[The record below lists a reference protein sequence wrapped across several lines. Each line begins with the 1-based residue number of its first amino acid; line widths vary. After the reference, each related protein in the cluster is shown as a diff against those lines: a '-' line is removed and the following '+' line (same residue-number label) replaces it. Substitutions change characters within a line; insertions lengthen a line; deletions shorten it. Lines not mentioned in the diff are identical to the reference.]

1 MKHILTL
8 LTALLLAPLAA
19 QPEAHIHIIADSHNH
34 RVLKAT
40 SGASGGD
47 VGKPDDKHLLNNI
60 NSLKAVRATDK
71 TLTPVEQLKAELAGL
86 WDWKE
91 QGSRPLAVETVYSEL
106 KNGYRVE
113 GIYFNGYGDTNGQDR
128 VFCCYARP
136 EKIAIPIPAF
146 IVLTGGSDPEGTLW
160 LARGFKCAV
169 MGLEWRSTK
178 DKFRSKWAAG
188 QLGSM
193 QEMTSLKS
201 NLAFR
206 LIRGIR
212 RAIDFL
218 SSQPGID
225 RQRIGCGGGSMG
237 GYFTLLAAGVDDRV
251 SFGMDELGAGHLDDS
266 DSRLGQIDPDPQ
278 RKQIWL
284 AAFDP
289 HRYLARTKAR
299 LLMNLSAN
307 DYFFWLG
314 DGVEDY
320 QQLAGEKRLSISPN
334 FNHNDGAFSAKKN
347 SPFDWVKYCVGLEP
361 SFPQIAA
368 VKHAGMSHTL
378 IPAEGTVVKAVTL
391 YWSPGDRIP
400 WPARYWAAVPARQ
413 NGDRWQAEIP
423 ARYAGVAGM
432 TFMNLTDNKSR
443 VVSSLPHVLSPAS
456 ALQKPGVL
464 WDGEQLWD
472 TAAGAAAWRLV
483 GPNVHRGVD
492 GTVVKS
498 VETNGLSVCP
508 GKTAVGGRFALV
520 SNSFVLAGACAR
532 QHRGLRLEVDGNG
545 QPGELSVILVKNFG
559 TVQGQKEYPFKLRY
573 GAKNQEFRIAW
584 AQFGDSLLAGND
596 PLPFESIRFDGSRP
610 DQSELTIR
618 VTGFQD

>member
-1 MKHILTL
+1 MKEETRRMKIAQRLNL
-8 LTALLLAPLAA
+8 VALVWGACVLGPGVAGG
-19 QPEAHIHIIADSHNH
+19 AD
-34 RVLKAT
+34 A
-40 SGASGGD
+40 
-47 VGKPDDKHLLNNI
+47 GKPDDKRLLNNI
-60 NSLKAVRATDK
+60 DSLKAVRAADK
-71 TLTPVEQLKAELAGL
+71 TLAPVEQLSAELAGL

-91 QGSRPLAVETVYSEL
+91 QGSRPLAVETAYSEL

-113 GIYFNGYGDTNGQDR
+113 GIYFNGYGDANGQDR

-136 EKIAIPIPAF
+136 EKIETPIPAF

-160 LARGFKCAV
+160 LARQFQCAV
-169 MGLEWRSTK
+169 MGLEWRGTK
-178 DKFRSKWAAG
+178 DEFRSQWAGG

-201 NLAFR
+201 NMAFR
-206 LIRGIR
+206 LVCGIR

-237 GYFTLLAAGVDDRV
+237 GYFTLLAAGIDDRV

-266 DSRLGQIDPDPQ
+266 DSRLGQIDLDPQ

-320 QQLAGEKRLSISPN
+320 RRLAGEKRLSISPN
-334 FNHNDGAFSAKKN
+334 FNHNDGAFGARKN
-347 SPFDWVKYCVGLEP
+347 SPFDWVKYCVGQEP
-361 SFPQIAA
+361 SFPQIAT
-368 VKHAGMSHTL
+368 VKHAETSHTL
-378 IPAEGTVVKAVTL
+378 IPAEGTAVKEVTL
-391 YWSPGDRIP
+391 YWSPGERIP

-413 NGDRWQAEIP
+413 TAGGWQAEVP
-423 ARYAGVAGM
+423 ARYAGVAG
-432 TFMNLTDNKSR
+432 TSFMNLTDAKSR
-443 VVSSLPHVLSPAS
+443 TVSSLPQVLSPAG
-456 ALQKPGVL
+456 APQKPGVL

-472 TAAGAAAWRLV
+472 SAAGAAAWRLI
-483 GPNVHRGVD
+483 GPNVHPGVD
-492 GTVVKS
+492 GTVVKL
-498 VETNGLSVCP
+498 VERNGLSVCP
-508 GKTAVGGRFALV
+508 GKTAAGGRFALV

-532 QHRGLRLEVDGNG
+532 QRRGLRLEVDGNG
-545 QPGELSVILVKNFG
+545 QPGELTVILVKNFG
-559 TVQGQKEYPFKLRY
+559 TIKMQKEYPFKLKY
-573 GAKNQEFRIAW
+573 GEKNQEFQIAW

-596 PLPFESIRFDGSRP
+596 PLPFESMRFDGSRP
-610 DQSELTIR
+610 DGTAVTIR